1 MLLIVI
7 VAFMAYENAKKI
19 EWDKPRIKVAQK
31 QPFLP
36 LEEEVQQLV
45 NGCGK
50 ITGTYSVFEFH
61 SRQSYAANFYFL
73 HSYGL
78 HPLSIPLPNAQN
90 YFNQGVNDNAS
101 K

>member
-19 EWDKPRIKVAQK
+19 ECDKPRIKIAQK

-36 LEEEVQQLV
+36 LEEVQQLV

-50 ITGTYSVFEFH
+50 ITGTLLQLLYETGMRVGEASALTWKEIDFKAKTVMV
-61 SRQSYAANFYFL
+61 NF
-73 HSYGL
+73 
-78 HPLSIPLPNAQN
+78 P
-90 YFNQGVNDNAS
+90 
-101 K
+101 